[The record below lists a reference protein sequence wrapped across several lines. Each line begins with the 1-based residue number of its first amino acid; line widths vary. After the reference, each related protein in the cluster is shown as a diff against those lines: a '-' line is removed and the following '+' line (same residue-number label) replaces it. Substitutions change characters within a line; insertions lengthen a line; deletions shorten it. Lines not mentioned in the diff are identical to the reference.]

1 MIPKQPDLL
10 ILKLIDKLDDA
21 DPLIRRNAA
30 GALRLQG
37 LRAVAAIPAL
47 LALLSDLDPRVR
59 NEAERALD
67 HLRLKARPNRRTS
80 VRSTAGEISASER
93 TIRSAWANASGLRP
107 VLSSATLA
115 IPAAAAAA
123 TPAGASSMTT
133 HRDGGMLSPLA
144 ANRKTSGSGLPRVTS
159 APVTTA

>member
-1 MIPKQPDLL
+1 MTAPTMIPKQPDLL

-67 HLRLKARPNRRTS
+67 HLRL
-80 VRSTAGEISASER
+80 SA
-93 TIRSAWANASGLRP
+93 A
-107 VLSSATLA
+107 
-115 IPAAAAAA
+115 
-123 TPAGASSMTT
+123 
-133 HRDGGMLSPLA
+133 
-144 ANRKTSGSGLPRVTS
+144 
-159 APVTTA
+159 